1 MYQTGHTALRWKG
14 EVSPGS
20 VLRFQGRAE
29 PVFTFFLHMQQEIA
43 AAVET
48 YTGIWYDEESFPGEY
63 IRGYRQI

>member
-1 MYQTGHTALRWKG
+1 MEGRGQSRKCAALSRQSG
-14 EVSPGS
+14 A
-20 VLRFQGRAE
+20 R
-29 PVFTFFLHMQQEIA
+29 FTFFLHMQQEIA

>member
-1 MYQTGHTALRWKG
+1 MEGRGQSRKCAALSRQSG
-14 EVSPGS
+14 
-20 VLRFQGRAE
+20 AC
-29 PVFTFFLHMQQEIA
+29 FTVFLHMQQEAA